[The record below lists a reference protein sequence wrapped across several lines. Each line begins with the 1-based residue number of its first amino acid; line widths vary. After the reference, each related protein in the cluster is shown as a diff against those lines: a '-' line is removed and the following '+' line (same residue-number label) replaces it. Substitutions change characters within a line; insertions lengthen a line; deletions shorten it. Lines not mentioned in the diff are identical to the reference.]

1 MLAGLGLVRQ
11 AEMKEQPRRQQQQL
25 QPGKEDEEDLARLC
39 ESFMA
44 PPVSG
49 LRELRDRRGDMRS
62 RMELLIM
69 ETQSQVCKAL
79 AQVDRG
85 AAFTVD
91 RWERKEGDPNS
102 GVEWGRVPFSGAPHC
117 LAPLVGWNS
126 FGVIAPDG
134 VGLDLARSE
143 NWPLYSLTSFTD

>member
-1 MLAGLGLVRQ
+1 MLAGLGLVRR
-11 AEMKEQPRRQQQQL
+11 AEMKEQPLRQQQRQL
-25 QPGKEDEEDLARLC
+25 EKPWGKEDEEDLARLC

-62 RMELLIM
+62 RMELLVM
-69 ETQSQVCKAL
+69 ETQSQVCNAL

-102 GVEWGRVPFSGAPHC
+102 RVEWGPVPFSGAAHSHLC
-117 LAPLVGWNS
+117 RLEL
-126 FGVIAPDG
+126 I
-134 VGLDLARSE
+134 
-143 NWPLYSLTSFTD
+143 